1 MAVVHAHMHGAVIS
15 FRLYTTMS
23 SQSCKVKLY
32 MFSVFLHHFVVREE
46 KNIKLHT
53 FADGRLQKLYCHNVY
68 SPAMAFSEDGSL
80 FAYCDGTM

>member
-1 MAVVHAHMHGAVIS
+1 
-15 FRLYTTMS
+15 
-23 SQSCKVKLY
+23 